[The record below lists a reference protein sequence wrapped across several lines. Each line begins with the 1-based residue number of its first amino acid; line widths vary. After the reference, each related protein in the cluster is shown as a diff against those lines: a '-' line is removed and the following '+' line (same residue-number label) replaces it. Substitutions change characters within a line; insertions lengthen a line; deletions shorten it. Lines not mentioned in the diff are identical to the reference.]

1 MRLRRWPGYSHGPL
15 MTALVSLP
23 GLGCEGTC
31 TGPLWCHAD
40 FNHAS
45 VAFLPPVEI
54 GEGFEAYQLIKHDHN
69 DLEP

>member
-1 MRLRRWPGYSHGPL
+1 
-15 MTALVSLP
+15 MTGLLSRSTHDRPVSLP

-31 TGPLWCHAD
+31 TGPLWCRAD

-69 DLEP
+69 NLES